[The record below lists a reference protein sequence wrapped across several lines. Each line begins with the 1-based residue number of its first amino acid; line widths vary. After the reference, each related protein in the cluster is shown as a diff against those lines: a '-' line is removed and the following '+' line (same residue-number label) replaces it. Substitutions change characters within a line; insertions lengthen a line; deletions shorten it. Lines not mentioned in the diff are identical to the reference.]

1 MLIAKGIN
9 SNIFDFKSSRNHSD
23 QPIMEYSSFDQRIE
37 RNMLKMDKIMF
48 IIKKTKLILNHYQTL
63 FRDYLD
69 HVNK

>member
-48 IIKKTKLILNHYQTL
+48 ISKTQSSVSKCLRHLKMHY
-63 FRDYLD
+63 
-69 HVNK
+69 KA